1 MSLCTISYRYFIGA
15 FRLMVKE
22 IERKWIYNY
31 DSGDQ
36 QMLPC
41 VTILVAPP
49 EFYGYSLF
57 SRLKEKAKKSLHILK
72 EKPADIINMKDFLD
86 KRKS

>member
-1 MSLCTISYRYFIGA
+1 MTLET
-15 FRLMVKE
+15 
-22 IERKWIYNY
+22 
-31 DSGDQ
+31 Q
-36 QMLPC
+36 QMLPYIP
-41 VTILVAPP
+41 TLITPP
-49 EFYGYSLF
+49 KFYGYSLF